1 MERETGFEPA
11 TSSLGIKPFIEFKPL
26 ARFCCEFLNLQ
37 RLAKSAFSKPFNSN
51 EAQTRHDPTL
61 LTGLDRDCR
70 VAFLDRGK
78 QANEGERNGK
88 IQAGPVGQPAHSV
101 QTRQSALLA
110 GQPLRQPLPIAR
122 RSKSKQR
129 FEND

>member
-1 MERETGFEPA
+1 M
-11 TSSLGIKPFIEFKPL
+11 
-26 ARFCCEFLNLQ
+26 
-37 RLAKSAFSKPFNSN
+37 
-51 EAQTRHDPTL
+51 L

-70 VAFLDRGK
+70 AAFLDRGK
-78 QANEGERNGK
+78 QPNEGERNRK

-129 FEND
+129 FENDWTGDRGVVTMSAGTGRPSRIITRQPSNQHVGNRFMKAQARVEPGANAKI